1 MSASQSPRAPWR
13 SVHKGARP
21 RVLPLDTPGISWGG
35 CREEPLARV
44 LRSLPMSQA
53 PPFALDPQPT
63 LGLRLPHRQPL
74 FAIPSP
80 SLAFGFLTASLSSP
94 SPAHPWPSASSPPA
108 SLRHPQPTLG
118 LRLPRRQPLF
128 TMVWQ
133 PPLPSSAKSGVVR
146 ASSPCPT
153 GSPLCGAQLQ
163 SCPAH
168 GALRQ
173 PEKCCDFINDPGSP
187 CCSGGNEPLLRLPV
201 S

>member
-63 LGLRLPHRQPL
+63 RGLRLPHRQPL

-80 SLAFGFLTASLSSP
+80 PLAFGFLAASLSSP
-94 SPAHPWPSASSPPA
+94 WSGS
-108 SLRHPQPTLG
+108 
-118 LRLPRRQPLF
+118 RLS
-128 TMVWQ
+128 
-133 PPLPSSAKSGVVR
+133 PPLPSLAWFV
-146 ASSPCPT
+146 
-153 GSPLCGAQLQ
+153 
-163 SCPAH
+163 PAH
-168 GALRQ
+168 PAQRALLSVGLSCRAA
-173 PEKCCDFINDPGSP
+173 PHMELSDS
-187 CCSGGNEPLLRLPV
+187 LRSAVTL
-201 S
+201 

>member
-53 PPFALDPQPT
+53 PPFALD
-63 LGLRLPHRQPL
+63 
-74 FAIPSP
+74 
-80 SLAFGFLTASLSSP
+80 
-94 SPAHPWPSASSPPA
+94 
-108 SLRHPQPTLG
+108 PQPTLG